1 MQSDVRALARRVTI
15 HDLERVRV
23 IEIEGELDLI
33 GGYDLRNAFA
43 AALRNSSGAVALD
56 LSSVTAVDDRG
67 LASLEW
73 CSAQAVEARRVLTW
87 RACSG
92 PLVRDLNARLAAP
105 RQTVARTDSVVRRP
119 AQSPCVR

>member
-1 MQSDVRALARRVTI
+1 MQSNDTTLARRVTVR
-15 HDLERVRV
+15 DLEHTCV
-23 IEIEGELDLI
+23 IEVEGELDLI

-43 AALRNSSGAVALD
+43 AALRSSSGAVAIE

-87 RACSG
+87 TACSH
-92 PLVRDLNARLAAP
+92 PFVRDLEARHAVPPGRGCGPGRAAS
-105 RQTVARTDSVVRRP
+105 AS
-119 AQSPCVR
+119 